1 MDKKD
6 YDERL
11 GDLIQELNLGSSPNA
26 ATDSIF
32 IDTVLWNYF
41 KKIRLER
48 LNEACEWLKENY
60 DTGKWYKFPQVFDFR
75 KGLDNTRTKTFNNF
89 EESKQ
94 PTGNEQEQVREIA
107 RMFANKFSTED
118 LGKYNSVDMLKQRYK
133 DNQIFSI
140 KLWKWVDKSQEKDI
154 GGNFSYPEERLLGS
168 GIKREDLVKGIE

>member
-1 MDKKD
+1 MDRKD

-11 GDLIQELNLGSSPNA
+11 GDLIQELNLGGSPNA

-41 KKIRLER
+41 KGKRLDR
-48 LNEACEWLKENY
+48 LNEACDWLKENY
-60 DTGKWYKFPQVFDFR
+60 DTGKWYKFPQVFDF
-75 KGLDNTRTKTFNNF
+75 KKALDNTRKDTFDNF
-89 EESKQ
+89 EESRE
-94 PTGNEQEQVREIA
+94 PTGEEQEQVRKIA
-107 RMFANKFSTED
+107 HELALKFSTED
-118 LGKYNSVDMLKQRYK
+118 SAKYNSVKMLKQRIK

-154 GGNFSYPEERLLGS
+154 GGGFSYPEDRLLGS